1 MNFMTPEE
9 YAAGSDPVASE
20 AEAFEERAAMLEF
33 EAGFDRETAE
43 TMARPMAAKFVHHV
57 NLYTLR
63 CQAAAMAAK
72 KRSARR

>member
-43 TMARPMAAKFVHHV
+43 TMARPMAAKFVHHF
-57 NLYTLR
+57 NLLSLR
-63 CQAAAMAAK
+63 MQAMSLAAK
-72 KRSARR
+72 RRQRR